1 MILPCALNKSV
12 EFIRSCKKAWLVF
25 ILLVFATVIHNSIR
39 SIILWLNLGKRTSDI
54 FHRILSQLDPF
65 LLVFL
70 YLFTVLAVLV
80 LEFAGNK
87 DESLKLA
94 AKVSL
99 KRFPHLL
106 SISIVVTLLIFFL
119 WMLIGFLA
127 SLPFSLY
134 STEFSFAIAILALV
148 PTSYVLIRLSLYFCY
163 VIEGEF
169 LRSLKLSWRVTRK
182 VWPDILIIGLCLS
195 VVDQLISFPN
205 PFDLVFSTL
214 AFAFLVIVLTFVYIE
229 YIKKNSGG
237 ECG

>member
-1 MILPCALNKSV
+1 
-12 EFIRSCKKAWLVF
+12 
-25 ILLVFATVIHNSIR
+25 
-39 SIILWLNLGKRTSDI
+39 
-54 FHRILSQLDPF
+54 
-65 LLVFL
+65 
-70 YLFTVLAVLV
+70 V

-134 STEFSFAIAILALV
+134 STEFSLAIAILALV

-182 VWPDILIIGLCLS
+182 VWPDILIIGLSLS

-205 PFDLVFSTL
+205 SFDLVFSTL

-237 ECG
+237 ECGRNEGILSEDLLL

>member
-1 MILPCALNKSV
+1 M
-12 EFIRSCKKAWLVF
+12 
-25 ILLVFATVIHNSIR
+25 FATVIHNSIR
-39 SIILWLNLGKRTSDI
+39 SIIPWLNLGKGTSDI

-163 VIEGEF
+163 VI
-169 LRSLKLSWRVTRK
+169 
-182 VWPDILIIGLCLS
+182 
-195 VVDQLISFPN
+195 
-205 PFDLVFSTL
+205 
-214 AFAFLVIVLTFVYIE
+214 
-229 YIKKNSGG
+229 
-237 ECG
+237 